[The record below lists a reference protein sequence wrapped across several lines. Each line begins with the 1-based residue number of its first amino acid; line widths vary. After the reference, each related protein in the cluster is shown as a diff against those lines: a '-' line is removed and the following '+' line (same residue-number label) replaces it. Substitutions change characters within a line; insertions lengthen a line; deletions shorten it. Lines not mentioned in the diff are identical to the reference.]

1 MAKRRRGIGDIE
13 YHVFGKKR
21 PVAGSSVTTS
31 DFLAAVHDLHPTA
44 TIDQL
49 QAILAD
55 RSQWLPNLDV
65 LAILD
70 AHIEAGYGS
79 YISHWR

>member
-1 MAKRRRGIGDIE
+1 MAKRRRGIGDVE

-21 PVAGSSVTTS
+21 PVAGSSVATS
-31 DFLAAVHDLHPTA
+31 DFLAAVQDLHPTA

-49 QAILAD
+49 RAILSD

-65 LAILD
+65 LATLD